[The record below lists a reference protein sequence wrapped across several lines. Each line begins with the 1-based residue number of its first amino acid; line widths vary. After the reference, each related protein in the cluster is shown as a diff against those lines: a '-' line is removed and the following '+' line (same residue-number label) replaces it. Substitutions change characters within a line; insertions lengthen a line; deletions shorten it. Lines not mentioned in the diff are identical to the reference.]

1 VKENLT
7 CEACERELIAYL
19 DGALTPS
26 VARVIERHVTSCARC
41 AAAADDYR
49 ALAAQLRA
57 MPLLMAP
64 IDLEQRVLREMREMR
79 EMRRSRRVLSTGW
92 QRFGAG
98 LAAASFAL
106 TVALL
111 AYLPRLLGGAHLLG
125 RSNWA
130 LSGLDVTI
138 QSLTGFSKWL
148 AAEVTFYEPTARQI
162 WFAAQSL
169 KSVPRVALVTL
180 RTPEAQVAGALLITL
195 GFALYMMLRPS
206 RSHEGSVG
214 HVCLSL

>member
-26 VARVIERHVTSCARC
+26 VARGVERHVGACARC

-49 ALAAQLRA
+49 TLAAQLRT
-57 MPLLMAP
+57 MPLLASP
-64 IDLEQRVLREMREMR
+64 ADLEERVLRRMLG
-79 EMRRSRRVLSTGW
+79 SRRVISTGW

-111 AYLPRLLGGAHLLG
+111 AYLPRLLGGIHLSG
-125 RSNWA
+125 GSNWA
-130 LSGLDVTI
+130 VSGLDLTI
-138 QSLTGFSKWL
+138 RSLTGLSKWL
-148 AAEVTFYEPTARQI
+148 AAEVTFYEPITRQI
-162 WFAAQSL
+162 WVAAQSL
-169 KSVPRVALVTL
+169 KTVPRVALVTL
-180 RTPEAQVAGALLITL
+180 RTPEAQVAGAILLTL